1 MFAVSVFDRHGAETG
16 SFVEFQPITF
26 TKKDRDIGSER
37 ELHVNGPSF
46 LNDSHSALNGT
57 IAWSY
62 YGNKSDELLVQV
74 FNVSFGQAQDGFYTS
89 SNFTTW

>member
-1 MFAVSVFDRHGAETG
+1 M
-16 SFVEFQPITF
+16 
-26 TKKDRDIGSER
+26 DRDIGSER

-46 LNDSHSALNGT
+46 LNDSVNALNST
-57 IAWSY
+57 VAWSY
-62 YGNKSDELLVQV
+62 YGLSLSDKLVQV